1 MSPNLNDITNMIIK
15 IGNEMDVNVLSTRD
29 DNIFINDVIFSG
41 HYKIDEF
48 KYIYTRRRNRM
59 INVIKHSKNI
69 LF

>member
-1 MSPNLNDITNMIIK
+1 
-15 IGNEMDVNVLSTRD
+15 MDVNVLSTRD